1 VTASVLNY
9 TAMNVMIT
17 DEGLIG
23 KDLEGSRRPN
33 QGISP
38 TRFCRDQSLNMTHLS
53 QDS

>member
-1 VTASVLNY
+1 MIASVLNY

-23 KDLEGSRRPN
+23 KDLEESRRPN
-33 QGISP
+33 RGTIP
-38 TRFCRDQSLNMTHLS
+38 TLFRRDQSLNMTHLS